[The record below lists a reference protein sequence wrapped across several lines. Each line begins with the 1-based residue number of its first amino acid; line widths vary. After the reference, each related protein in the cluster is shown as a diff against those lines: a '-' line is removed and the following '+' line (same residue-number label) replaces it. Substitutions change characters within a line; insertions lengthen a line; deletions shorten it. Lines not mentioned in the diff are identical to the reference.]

1 MTKSIKEKF
10 KEFIKD
16 KNINLTED
24 NINKMF
30 NN

>member
-1 MTKSIKEKF
+1 MTKSIKERF

-24 NINKMF
+24 SINKMF